1 MFIKRI
7 VFLNK
12 SIYGP
17 NEPSDTT
24 KVDFLHPFLFR
35 LSHLEFSKR
44 FEHTKIFQKLK
55 NCSRGVQ
62 LLLKKSKRDYE

>member
-44 FEHTKIFQKLK
+44 FEHTKIFQKT
-55 NCSRGVQ
+55 
-62 LLLKKSKRDYE
+62 